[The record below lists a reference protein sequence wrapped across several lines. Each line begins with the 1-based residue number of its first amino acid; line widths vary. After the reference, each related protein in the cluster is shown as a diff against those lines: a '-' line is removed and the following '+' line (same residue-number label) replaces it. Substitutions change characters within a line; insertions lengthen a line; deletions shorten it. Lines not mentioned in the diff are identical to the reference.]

1 MEPRGPRVLAVGDAI
16 VDIFTPPLR
25 PLPAGDVQRRISG
38 VRLGP
43 GGNATNFALQIA
55 SLGARTTFVG
65 SVGTDVLAS
74 ILIDA
79 FRRHGVRARLTKSR
93 SLPTGASVAVAWL
106 QGGRALVTSPGA
118 NAALSARGVSPSLVA
133 HADHVHRA
141 GFWWTPR
148 LGARGTAR
156 LLAQARRGGAST
168 SLDVATDPDG
178 WTRENVDDVRAVL
191 PHVTTFLGNEAE
203 IRAIGR
209 GRDLPDSARNV
220 ARLGVQEVVVHRGA
234 KGASCLRDGITLRA
248 PAFPA
253 ARANPTGCGDVFNAG
268 YVLSR
273 LGGRGILDALIFANA
288 CAAAHL
294 QDPGR
299 PYPTRRE
306 VARILST
313 SRGRARL

>member
-1 MEPRGPRVLAVGDAI
+1 MELRGPRVLAGGDAI

-118 NAALSARGVSPSLVA
+118 NAALSARGVSPSPVA

-141 GFWWTPR
+141 GFRGEPR
-148 LGARGTAR
+148 VG
-156 LLAQARRGGAST
+156 
-168 SLDVATDPDG
+168 
-178 WTRENVDDVRAVL
+178 
-191 PHVTTFLGNEAE
+191 
-203 IRAIGR
+203 
-209 GRDLPDSARNV
+209 
-220 ARLGVQEVVVHRGA
+220 
-234 KGASCLRDGITLRA
+234 
-248 PAFPA
+248 
-253 ARANPTGCGDVFNAG
+253 
-268 YVLSR
+268 
-273 LGGRGILDALIFANA
+273 GGRGGRRRR
-288 CAAAHL
+288 AAA
-294 QDPGR
+294 
-299 PYPTRRE
+299 
-306 VARILST
+306 
-313 SRGRARL
+313 RGG